1 MKKFS
6 FVALFAIVAFG
17 IASAAATTQNG
28 TVGLTGTVA
37 ETFTL
42 VVPAAFSHSMDDTA
56 NAVNT
61 WTVGDVKVT
70 SNVKAWTV
78 GIASAGLGNLI
89 NSADNTEKVQ
99 YTVTLGSL
107 GTDQSLSS
115 AWTSAAQART
125 AKGGNTYPLSIKF
138 TAAANTYWQ
147 AGTYTDTLTV
157 TISHN

>member
-17 IASAAATTQNG
+17 AAFAATTQNG

-42 VVPAAFSHSMDDTA
+42 TVPSAFSQAMDDTA

-61 WTVGDVKVT
+61 WSVGNVGVT
-70 SNVKAWTV
+70 SNVKSWTITV
-78 GIASAGLGNLI
+78 GST
-89 NSADNTEKVQ
+89 NSGYLLNSVDNTEKVQ
-99 YTVTLGSL
+99 YSMSLGSL
-107 GTDQSLSS
+107 ATDQSLSS

-125 AKGGNTYPLSIKF
+125 AKGGNTYALSIKF
-138 TAAANTYWQ
+138 TAAANSYWQ
-147 AGTYTDTLTV
+147 AGTYTDTLTL
-157 TISHN
+157 TITHN